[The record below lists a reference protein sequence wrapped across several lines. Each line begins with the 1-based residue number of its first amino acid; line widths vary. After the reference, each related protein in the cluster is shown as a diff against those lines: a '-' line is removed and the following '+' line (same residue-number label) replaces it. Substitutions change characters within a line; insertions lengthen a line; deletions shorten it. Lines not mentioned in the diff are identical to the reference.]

1 MCTETTVK
9 DFDRDDKLTLN
20 SLLQTVSYSGVI
32 CKVLPK
38 EEWKEV
44 KNGAATPE
52 EPGQYLVQVLDEQGR
67 GIKGM
72 ERVVDCSL
80 LRYHFLSMIPAASK
94 GQHSVKTRLSN
105 LSELFNMH
113 SL

>member
-1 MCTETTVK
+1 MTTHSLS
-9 DFDRDDKLTLN
+9 LT
-20 SLLQTVSYSGVI
+20 TISYSGVVR
-32 CKVLPK
+32 KVLPE

-52 EPGQYLVQVLDEQGR
+52 EPGQYLVQVLDENGR

-80 LRYHFLSMIPAASK
+80 LRYHLVSMTPAHF
-94 GQHSVKTRLSN
+94 QRDNIQWRQLD
-105 LSELFNMH
+105 
-113 SL
+113 